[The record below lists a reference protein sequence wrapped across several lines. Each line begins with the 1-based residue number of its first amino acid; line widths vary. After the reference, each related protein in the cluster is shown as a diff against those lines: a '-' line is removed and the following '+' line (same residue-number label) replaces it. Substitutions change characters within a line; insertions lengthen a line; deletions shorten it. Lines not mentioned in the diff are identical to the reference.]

1 MMAPLAPQQIRP
13 GYGNSVFLA
22 RKGLLG
28 APHPFTQGCYDMG
41 NVIEVRGGI
50 QEEGDVP

>member
-1 MMAPLAPQQIRP
+1 MSSWLER
-13 GYGNSVFLA
+13 VFLA
-22 RKGLLG
+22 P
-28 APHPFTQGCYDMG
+28 PHPFTQGCYDMG

>member
-1 MMAPLAPQQIRP
+1 MMVPLAPQQIRP

-28 APHPFTQGCYDMG
+28 APHLFIQGCYEMG
-41 NVIEVRGGI
+41 NEEVRGGI